1 MAMQEMQSS
10 TRQNRNRR
18 KRKAAMLEKFK
29 ADGQVIDDRNRD
41 LRRLRQHLL
50 SKGAASSSQPVT
62 AAQHGAAAEE
72 NQEEFASPNPSPR
85 ASDSPGQDHTTGGQE
100 LGSPDPAPRLWRHLR
115 DIRDR
120 QLLPDLLPI
129 EGDARTLA
137 ISEESAVRRRAMRDR
152 QLLPDLLPIAGDA
165 RTLAISEE
173 SAVRRRAMRAMAAAH
188 AAPHST
194 RTLHVDGIGP
204 IAQYH
209 HYVDCAEEK
218 GLHLFSRDYRQQCLN
233 SKLSYS
239 K

>member
-1 MAMQEMQSS
+1 
-10 TRQNRNRR
+10 
-18 KRKAAMLEKFK
+18 MLEKFK

-41 LRRLRQHLL
+41 FRRRRQHVL

-129 EGDARTLA
+129 
-137 ISEESAVRRRAMRDR
+137 
-152 QLLPDLLPIAGDA
+152 AGDA

-173 SAVRRRAMRAMAAAH
+173 
-188 AAPHST
+188 PHST
-194 RTLHVDGIGP
+194 RTLHVDGIGS

-209 HYVDCAEEK
+209 DYVDCAEEK

-233 SKLSYS
+233 SKLSSS

>member
-1 MAMQEMQSS
+1 
-10 TRQNRNRR
+10 
-18 KRKAAMLEKFK
+18 MLEKFK

-41 LRRLRQHLL
+41 FRRRRQHVL

-137 ISEESAVRRRAMRDR
+137 ISKESAVRRRAMRDR

-173 SAVRRRAMRAMAAAH
+173 
-188 AAPHST
+188 PHST
-194 RTLHVDGIGP
+194 RTLHVDGIGS

-209 HYVDCAEEK
+209 DYVDCAEEK
-218 GLHLFSRDYRQQCLN
+218 GLHLFSRDYRQQCSN
-233 SKLSYS
+233 SKLSS
-239 K
+239 F

>member
-1 MAMQEMQSS
+1 
-10 TRQNRNRR
+10 
-18 KRKAAMLEKFK
+18 MLEKFK

-137 ISEESAVRRRAMRDR
+137 ISEESAVRRRAMR
-152 QLLPDLLPIAGDA
+152 
-165 RTLAISEE
+165 
-173 SAVRRRAMRAMAAAH
+173 AMAAAH

-233 SKLSYS
+233 SKLSSS